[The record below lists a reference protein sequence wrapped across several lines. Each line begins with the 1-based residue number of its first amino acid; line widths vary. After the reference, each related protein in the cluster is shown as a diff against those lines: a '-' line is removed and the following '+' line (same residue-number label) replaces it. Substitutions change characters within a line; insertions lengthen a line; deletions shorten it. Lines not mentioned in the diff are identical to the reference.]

1 MTLLLSHGLV
11 HEFGKLT
18 RVDLCRFLCFFS
30 FNVEL
35 IENYDSCFIL
45 IYFLWGYHDLVTWI
59 VNLTSYLKLTNVN
72 LTCRGLNIFCLKN
85 IILIF
90 LLIKI

>member
-1 MTLLLSHGLV
+1 
-11 HEFGKLT
+11 
-18 RVDLCRFLCFFS
+18 
-30 FNVEL
+30 
-35 IENYDSCFIL
+35 
-45 IYFLWGYHDLVTWI
+45 VTWI

-72 LTCRGLNIFCLKN
+72 LTCRGLNIFFKKN